1 MSNRTA
7 NRVVRALAA
16 RPKGLQ
22 SSRASFDGGLLAR
35 LSGSFAI
42 RFLRGRA

>member
-1 MSNRTA
+1 MSNLTA

-22 SSRASFDGGLLAR
+22 SSRASFDGGLLT